1 VASESQ
7 SESEASPH
15 AAKYADAVRIQ
26 HTDLVTQ
33 LLGRWEPGDV
43 AYITALSITKD
54 RVRMESIWQR
64 RDVKTSDIDLEP
76 CFRVVLAFEGAVG
89 LKLDWGGPWMRVMGF
104 EIEDI
109 SDRQWER
116 IRFLVDDWEHD
127 VIRLSCASITVVE
140 AEPLGPLRYA
150 FE

>member
-1 VASESQ
+1 
-7 SESEASPH
+7 
-15 AAKYADAVRIQ
+15 VRIQ

-33 LLGRWEPGDV
+33 LLGRWEPGDL

-76 CFRVVLAFEGAVG
+76 CFRVVLDFEGAVG
-89 LKLDWGGPWMRVMGF
+89 LKLDWGF